1 MADHPPPQW
10 LEGRAELRP
19 SDAAHLSRARDLVSS
34 MELEEKLP
42 FLHQHSPGLARLG
55 IRPFSTGTEALHGV
69 AWRGPATTYPQ
80 PVGLAATWD
89 TQLLETIGQQL
100 AREVRVHH
108 GHEEPASLNVWAPV
122 VNALR
127 HPLWGRTE
135 EGLTEDPLLNAR
147 LGTALS
153 RGLRG
158 DEGPWDTVPTLKHFL
173 AYSHEVDRASTSSR
187 MPPRVLHEYE
197 LPGFEE
203 ALVSGAAGAVML
215 AYNLVDGIPA
225 HLSPLVNDHL
235 RRLVADPDLLFV
247 VSDAGAPT
255 NLVTIQ
261 DAAADLTEAVAAM
274 LRAGVDSFTDHDR
287 DTQPTIRAARA
298 ALDAGLIQERHID
311 QAVVRQL
318 VARART
324 GEFDAPGATAEGSGA
339 TAEGSG
345 PRAGGGPTP
354 PAFDPAAATELS
366 ELAAARAAVLLRHR
380 HDALPAR
387 SGASIAVLGHLGQTV
402 LRDWYSGELID
413 PVPLDSA
420 LASRHD
426 GPVRSAACLD
436 VIEVAVDGSRVAR
449 RDDDLLLAAA
459 AAAPDE
465 KEGGGAATAF
475 EVLDHGLS
483 VISLRETATGRFV
496 RPDDH
501 GFLRA
506 RAERI
511 GGWVAQETFRTS
523 RTASGQVRLQHVGS
537 GRWVR
542 IERQTGKLILGG
554 TSAQQAALLDW
565 EVTCSRA
572 DQARAAMAGA
582 DLVVV
587 VAGNEPHVHGRETE
601 DRPTLAL
608 MDPDRELLD
617 LLPQAAP
624 GSRTALVVISS
635 YPYDLGEHH
644 ETTDAV
650 VWSSHAGARSGPAL
664 ASLLLGH
671 REFSGRLAQAW
682 VPEHALTDI
691 LDYDVI
697 TSEATYL
704 YGQEARFPFGHGLT
718 VNPTR
723 WTDPGIEAIDSG
735 IRARVTLGRKAT
747 VPAHEVVQVYAS
759 VAAERYPGDLGR
771 VPTTRLIGFQAAEVP
786 AFGTTRVSLEIPWS
800 RLRLW
805 SESEGDFVG
814 PQGPVTIHLARS
826 CAAPVV
832 SIELDAPGAGAVAG
846 IPHPA
851 APVPGTHPT
860 QAPRRHT

>member
-1 MADHPPPQW
+1 
-10 LEGRAELRP
+10 
-19 SDAAHLSRARDLVSS
+19 

-324 GEFDAPGATAEGSGA
+324 GEFDAPGATAEGSG
-339 TAEGSG
+339 

-366 ELAAARAAVLLRHR
+366 ELAAARA
-380 HDALPAR
+380 
-387 SGASIAVLGHLGQTV
+387 AVLGHLGQTV

-436 VIEVAVDGSRVAR
+436 VIELAVDGSRVAR

-475 EVLDHGLS
+475 
-483 VISLRETATGRFV
+483 
-496 RPDDH
+496 
-501 GFLRA
+501 
-506 RAERI
+506 
-511 GGWVAQETFRTS
+511 
-523 RTASGQVRLQHVGS
+523 
-537 GRWVR
+537 
-542 IERQTGKLILGG
+542 
-554 TSAQQAALLDW
+554 
-565 EVTCSRA
+565 
-572 DQARAAMAGA
+572 
-582 DLVVV
+582 
-587 VAGNEPHVHGRETE
+587 
-601 DRPTLAL
+601 
-608 MDPDRELLD
+608 
-617 LLPQAAP
+617 
-624 GSRTALVVISS
+624 
-635 YPYDLGEHH
+635 
-644 ETTDAV
+644 
-650 VWSSHAGARSGPAL
+650 
-664 ASLLLGH
+664 
-671 REFSGRLAQAW
+671 
-682 VPEHALTDI
+682 
-691 LDYDVI
+691 
-697 TSEATYL
+697 
-704 YGQEARFPFGHGLT
+704 
-718 VNPTR
+718 
-723 WTDPGIEAIDSG
+723 
-735 IRARVTLGRKAT
+735 
-747 VPAHEVVQVYAS
+747 
-759 VAAERYPGDLGR
+759 
-771 VPTTRLIGFQAAEVP
+771 
-786 AFGTTRVSLEIPWS
+786 
-800 RLRLW
+800 
-805 SESEGDFVG
+805 
-814 PQGPVTIHLARS
+814 
-826 CAAPVV
+826 
-832 SIELDAPGAGAVAG
+832 
-846 IPHPA
+846 
-851 APVPGTHPT
+851 
-860 QAPRRHT
+860 